1 MDTRVVMAF
10 GAWGSATNMDYCH
23 DIHTSKEG
31 REGGGCED
39 ISLIS
44 NSLWS
49 TAFSISISEH
59 TYKTPLGKVW

>member
-31 REGGGCED
+31 REGGGRINLE
-39 ISLIS
+39 ILQRNLKGGVSLGFGGQWEVATVI
-44 NSLWS
+44 
-49 TAFSISISEH
+49 
-59 TYKTPLGKVW
+59 